1 MREEEREGL
10 KKSGLITFSWKKKR
24 WGGGGEDV
32 IEKGGFVGYLSYLT
46 KFEPLDSKFLL
57 KFLPGAENPWEARG
71 WPEDDPWNILCVRVL
86 LMLL

>member
-10 KKSGLITFSWKKKR
+10 KQRGLITFSWKKK
-24 WGGGGEDV
+24 GGEDV
-32 IEKGGFVGYLSYLT
+32 IEKGGFVDYLRYLT
-46 KFEPLDSKFLL
+46 KFEPLDSKFLF
-57 KFLPGAENPWEARG
+57 KFLPDAENPWEARG

>member
-1 MREEEREGL
+1 MREVDREGL
-10 KKSGLITFSWKKKR
+10 KKRGLITFSWKKR
-24 WGGGGEDV
+24 GGGEDV

-46 KFEPLDSKFLL
+46 KFELLDSKFLF
-57 KFLPGAENPWEARG
+57 KFLPDAENPWEARG

>member
-1 MREEEREGL
+1 MREEEGL
-10 KKSGLITFSWKKKR
+10 KKRGLITFSWKKR
-24 WGGGGEDV
+24 GGEDV

-46 KFEPLDSKFLL
+46 KFEPLDSKFLF
-57 KFLPGAENPWEARG
+57 KFLPDAENPWEARG

>member
-10 KKSGLITFSWKKKR
+10 KKRGLITFSWKKKG
-24 WGGGGEDV
+24 GGGGEDV

-46 KFEPLDSKFLL
+46 KFEPLDSKFLF
-57 KFLPGAENPWEARG
+57 KILPDAENPWEARG
-71 WPEDDPWNILCVRVL
+71 WPEDDPWNILYVRVL

>member
-1 MREEEREGL
+1 MREEEGL
-10 KKSGLITFSWKKKR
+10 KKRGLITFSWKKR
-24 WGGGGEDV
+24 GGEDV

-46 KFEPLDSKFLL
+46 KFEPLDSKFLF